1 MKQLIC
7 GSLNEMRIR
16 QSLLKPYIP
25 WIGMRAPWKVQ
36 QLGAGVWG
44 VWSYP
49 RARASVDCGEMD
61 GGDVRGEIVMG
72 TMEESWQPWK
82 QGDTAESH
90 VGSGAITL
98 ASLSPQGQHPQL
110 NNREAGPSNPSC
122 TELQSK
128 TLSRVLL

>member
-1 MKQLIC
+1 MQVLYKEQ
-7 GSLNEMRIR
+7 R
-16 QSLLKPYIP
+16 
-25 WIGMRAPWKVQ
+25 
-36 QLGAGVWG
+36 LGAEVWG
-44 VWSYP
+44 LWSNP
-49 RARASVDCGEMD
+49 RARAAVDCGEMD

-82 QGDTAESH
+82 QGDTAESR

-110 NNREAGPSNPSC
+110 NNREASPSNPSC